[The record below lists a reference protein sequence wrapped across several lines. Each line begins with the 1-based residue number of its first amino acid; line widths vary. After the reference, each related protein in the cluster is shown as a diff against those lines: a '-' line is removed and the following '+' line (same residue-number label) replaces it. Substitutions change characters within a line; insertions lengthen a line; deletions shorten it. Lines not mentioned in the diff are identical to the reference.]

1 MVRKQSGTGH
11 TQEVDFTQADIVI
24 VGAAQ
29 DGADRTDRPPDVTVA
44 LLESE
49 TCLS

>member
-11 TQEVDFTQADIVI
+11 TQEVDFTQTDIV
-24 VGAAQ
+24 GDAQ
-29 DGADRTDRPPDVTVA
+29 DRADRTECPPDVTVA
-44 LLESE
+44 LLDSE